1 MAIGSVQV
9 AEISLENRLAAQK
22 ELVARIISE
31 GKDATE
37 ANAQLY
43 ELSKALAEV
52 QHEPCTKASTR
63 LPAPP
68 STPPPTRS
76 RQPSTSSPPTKRNSA
91 TLQGSG

>member
-43 ELSKALAEV
+43 ELSKALAEI
-52 QHEPCTKASTR
+52 QHELSTKSTTVN
-63 LPAPP
+63 LVPAY
-68 STPPPTRS
+68 
-76 RQPSTSSPPTKRNSA
+76 QDK
-91 TLQGSG
+91 

>member
-37 ANAQLY
+37 GSAQLF
-43 ELSKALAEV
+43 ELSKALAEI
-52 QHEPCTKASTR
+52 QHELSTKVSTR
-63 LPAPP
+63 LPAPLHSSAYQE
-68 STPPPTRS
+68 STT
-76 RQPSTSSPPTKRNSA
+76 
-91 TLQGSG
+91 G

>member
-43 ELSKALAEV
+43 ELSKALAEIR
-52 QHEPCTKASTR
+52 HELSTNPTATAAPGTPR
-63 LPAPP
+63 LM
-68 STPPPTRS
+68 ST
-76 RQPSTSSPPTKRNSA
+76 A
-91 TLQGSG
+91 

>member
-9 AEISLENRLAAQK
+9 AETSLENRLAAQK

-43 ELSKALAEV
+43 ELSKALAELS
-52 QHEPCTKASTR
+52 TKVSTR
-63 LPAPP
+63 LPALDP
-68 STPPPTRS
+68 SAY
-76 RQPSTSSPPTKRNSA
+76 QASTTVNLVPAYEEK
-91 TLQGSG
+91 